1 MKVKLERIPHG
12 SRTKC
17 RVIGSVLAV
26 LAILLIGQPAVG
38 SAGMV
43 LQEKTELV
51 GGPAKQG
58 RGPEGS
64 QTRES
69 TTYLQGKRIRTETEG
84 RVWVLDFEKGLLVTI
99 NTTAKTYTEMSLD
112 DLKEAQEQAIKW
124 MDTLRAQMEE
134 RMKAMPPE
142 QKAAMQKKLDSL
154 PQGMSG
160 DAKPVKITVKATGE
174 EKKIN
179 GYPCKAYDVYEDGEL
194 TTQYWLAPSIATEV
208 FDAYQRQLSK
218 WLEGMGPLGVNRLQ
232 EWEHIQGK
240 GFPIKVTRLKPIAGK
255 VVFNREILKVEE
267 KSLSESL
274 FQPPKDYTRTEAPA
288 FPKPGAQPG
297 KMPKPK

>member
-1 MKVKLERIPHG
+1 MKRELERVPHR
-12 SRTKC
+12 SRAKC
-17 RVIGSVLAV
+17 RVIRSVLAIA
-26 LAILLIGQPAVG
+26 AILLIGLPTVG

-51 GGPAKQG
+51 GGPPTKGQG
-58 RGPEGS
+58 QEGS
-64 QTRES
+64 RIRES
-69 TTYLQGKRIRTETEG
+69 ITYLQGKKIRTETEG
-84 RVWVLDFEKGLLVTI
+84 RIWVLDFEKGLLLTI
-99 NTTAKTYTEMSLD
+99 STAAKTYTEMSLA
-112 DLKEAQEQAIKW
+112 DLKEAQKQAIQW

-154 PQGMSG
+154 PQGMSA
-160 DAKPVKITVKATGE
+160 DEKPVKITVKATGE
-174 EKKIN
+174 QKKIN
-179 GYPCKAYDVYEDGEL
+179 GYSCKAYDVYEDGEV
-194 TTQYWLAPSIATEV
+194 TTQYWLAASISTEV
-208 FDAYQRQLSK
+208 FDAYQRELSK

-240 GFPIKVTRLKPIAGK
+240 GFPIKVIRLKPIAGK

>member
-1 MKVKLERIPHG
+1 V
-12 SRTKC
+12 
-17 RVIGSVLAV
+17 V
-26 LAILLIGQPAVG
+26 AILLIAQPTVG
-38 SAGMV
+38 LAGMV

-51 GGPAKQG
+51 GGPRTQG
-58 RGPEGS
+58 QGAAGAR
-64 QTRES
+64 TRES
-69 TTYLQGKRIRTETEG
+69 TTYLEGKKIRTETEG
-84 RVWVLDFEKGLLVTI
+84 RIWVLDFEKGLLLTI
-99 NTTAKTYTEMSLD
+99 NTAAKTYTEMSLD
-112 DLKEAQEQAIKW
+112 DLKEAQKQAMQW
-124 MDTLRAQMEE
+124 MDNLREQMEQS
-134 RMKAMPPE
+134 MKEMPPE

-160 DAKPVKITVKATGE
+160 DEKPAKIKVKATGE

-179 GYPCKAYDVYEDGEL
+179 GYSCKAYDVYEDGAV
-194 TTQYWLAPSIATEV
+194 TTRYWLTSSVSTEV
-208 FDAYQRQLSK
+208 FDTYQKELSK
-218 WLEGMGPLGVNRLQ
+218 WLEGMGPLGVNRLR

-255 VVFNREILKVEE
+255 VVFNREIVKVEE
-267 KSLSESL
+267 KSLSEDL

>member
-1 MKVKLERIPHG
+1 MKTKLERIPHR
-12 SRTKC
+12 SRAKC
-17 RVIGSVLAV
+17 RIIRSVLAIV
-26 LAILLIGQPAVG
+26 AILLIGLPTVG

-51 GGPAKQG
+51 GGPPTKGQ
-58 RGPEGS
+58 GPEGS
-64 QTRES
+64 RTRES
-69 TTYLQGKRIRTETEG
+69 ITYLQGKKIRTETEG
-84 RVWVLDFEKGLLVTI
+84 RIWVLDFEKGLLLTI
-99 NTTAKTYTEMSLD
+99 STAAKTYTEMSLV
-112 DLKEAQEQAIKW
+112 DLKEAQKQAIKW

-160 DAKPVKITVKATGE
+160 DEKPVKITVKATGE
-174 EKKIN
+174 QKKIN
-179 GYPCKAYDVYEDGEL
+179 GYPCKAYDVYEDGEV
-194 TTQYWLAPSIATEV
+194 TTQYWLATSISTEV
-208 FDAYQRQLSK
+208 FDAYQRELSK

-255 VVFNREILKVEE
+255 AVFNREIIKVEE